1 MKMSLAAVAV
11 VLTAGTVFAT
21 PINYGNFAG
30 TNVNFLNVNEDNSEG
45 PGGTTVG
52 LFNSPTVVGNAL
64 TFSAMTFSA
73 SATGAGGVDV
83 TDGTLRFTLQSGAGL
98 GQFSIFENGDRTLVG
113 AGSGSP
119 GAAGTTANVGLALF
133 ITITEVNG
141 VTLGAPISTNIAGV
155 FSGGGSYNLGSGTQ
169 IASIW
174 SGGATIDLAAILA
187 ANNIS
192 GIVTRANVILDNT
205 LAVTSQAGTSAFIK
219 KKELNGVTIIVP
231 TPGAAALLGL
241 GGLMATRR
249 RR

>member
-1 MKMSLAAVAV
+1 
-11 VLTAGTVFAT
+11 
-21 PINYGNFAG
+21 
-30 TNVNFLNVNEDNSEG
+30 
-45 PGGTTVG
+45 
-52 LFNSPTVVGNAL
+52 
-64 TFSAMTFSA
+64 
-73 SATGAGGVDV
+73 
-83 TDGTLRFTLQSGAGL
+83 
-98 GQFSIFENGDRTLVG
+98 
-113 AGSGSP
+113 
-119 GAAGTTANVGLALF
+119 
-133 ITITEVNG
+133 TITEVNG